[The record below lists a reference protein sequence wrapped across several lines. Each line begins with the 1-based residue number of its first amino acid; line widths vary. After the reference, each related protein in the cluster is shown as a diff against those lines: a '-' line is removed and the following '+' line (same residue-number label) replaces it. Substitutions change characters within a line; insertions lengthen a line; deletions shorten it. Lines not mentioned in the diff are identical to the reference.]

1 MTCCH
6 NVLLLLDIAG
16 APRKNHVQLVALR
29 ILNYLSCRF
38 GLGRVRWGF
47 QFFHSQGARSRP
59 SRVSDFRELGPSSWE
74 DFEEEL
80 EARFGDRAQRPH
92 LPGPATRATHIQN
105 VLTETLLDYQ
115 WDLPEISSPT
125 KPFLRSSRRRLLGSP
140 DEPGGT
146 DADLRGLMNAVF
158 LFSPCPHSQRELLQ
172 FMARSDAHSQHLLPT
187 TQVVMEK
194 LLPKRVQEILTG
206 RKISLCWVDITE
218 LSKLQD
224 SPDHLGYW
232 TMFELFHHV
241 GGTILPSEILAQCFN
256 QDGEKLPYCERMN
269 ADQRSPQLH
278 FSPWMS
284 SLPFDSTLNCL
295 LCPLPRHQAS
305 FPQIE
310 GTLFL
315 PVEGNEPQQTWTVT
329 LEPLAMP
336 QRNLQR
342 PVSIFLNGTI
352 SHWTHPMSSSVGT
365 ESWMLQSLE
374 NEKSEQG
381 RLFQQLVRRL
391 STEELHLV
399 ADVVPGKGWPPC
411 TGIISPLSTTATILT
426 VFRNERNEFQENLH
440 KYVTENPQDT
450 TYLLPDVVNSV
461 LNQIHNSHENCNTSD
476 IPVPEW
482 AQQEL
487 GRTHPWTAS
496 VVEKWFPFSNHS
508 GASSNLMESFCLLQ
522 GTSSNKEESSKTEGE
537 LTHFLS
543 EFYQRK
549 SREEFTTVG
558 QEDNKKKRGIPGT
571 PVRQKMKSMSRSLKM
586 LNVARLN
593 VKAQKLQP
601 DCSPSSS
608 TGEKIVQ
615 KATSRRTD
623 EKLEE
628 REKMLKS
635 SKPKDFKT
643 EEELLSH
650 LNENYQKT
658 VAMGEVLT
666 HTSAQNMISA
676 IKMFLKTRGNKDL
689 EMTCIERVKNYLLKT
704 SKGLRQQLRKNLD
717 KEAKVREYQLQVFL
731 RLEMC
736 LQCPSI
742 QNNSD
747 DMEHLVEEVIDL
759 LRAVCLTEDPAY
771 LSGVL
776 EEILGLYIDSIPKTL
791 GNLYYS
797 LGFVIPQK
805 LAVILPADFFSD
817 DSVTQEGGS
826 PALSMPHTYSTVSVS
841 TESDQLEELRSRSA
855 KKRKHAL
862 TRHRS
867 VTEAAQNLR
876 QIEIPKVPKRATKKK
891 NFHPGHQQLPLP
903 VKDLVQEVTKVR
915 RNLFNQGMLSPS
927 ERSMKKLPRSHSVSA
942 VEGLKYKADSSK
954 EIQGIDS
961 SKEIQDYHK
970 LLTKR
975 VSETPLHKQV
985 SRRLLQRQIKGRSSD
1000 PGPDIDVVE
1009 ESPEKEECEM
1019 SLRRSPRIKH
1029 LSFVK
1034 TNSASFYPSSQ
1045 PKSRNIQ
1052 KVCLRQKNESGTKAC
1067 PIIQGIRSPK
1077 RLLFGAVSEM
1087 TTPTKEMHQNKRSPK
1102 NSLDSEKPIVYQ
1114 TPRKSGQEPQTP
1126 TNRILRRS
1134 PRTPQTAY
1142 HTPRKQRKTTSKNIS
1157 ADQIA
1162 FKNATQDFSSDLEV
1176 ASLSEAKVIPQK
1188 GSSPQKEFPSPLEK
1202 MELRTP
1208 KRQRSQTPELLE
1220 TPPWSLQR
1228 NSSLTNVS
1236 CPVAQFP
1243 FTIQTTNCLT
1253 PIKHSQKTPQKS
1265 EASASPRRPG
1275 QVVAVTPL
1283 SHRNQNP
1290 NVLIHPVSQP
1300 TKCIKELKDKTA
1312 QNMKGSG
1319 NVVAAFTP
1327 PISSQKKKLFN
1338 SPPHDVSIKTPTRK
1352 SMYSLSPSGLGEFG
1366 WGMLQKSPNTT
1377 VTPLNCNLIS
1387 TPRKSSRVTKSS
1399 DSLPPPPSKTRKKHM
1414 NRNNSILER
1423 SLPLHQFSNS
1433 DDPTVEQR
1441 DMTASDSSPKK
1452 EQEKVNLSSPFSPK
1466 EHFYPLPGG
1475 GHEWLNSSPLLTT
1488 QNTTEQQ
1495 SSGNSGTC
1503 IRSAEELKMALTYE
1517 QPSTSNGV
1525 TSPAKPKSPLVPSY
1539 ALRCTADRRQ
1549 RQAAARLAD
1558 PKASPQLSEDHL
1570 TVISASPP
1578 TYEVELEMQT
1588 SGLPKLRIKRVDSS
1602 SVNIENQKKVDTSL
1616 GGENFPDLGCLLP
1629 QGKPNQLEAAYVSPP
1644 CLHSS
1649 HTTPGKSGGQ
1659 MYICQSYTPT
1669 HFPSSTTSPSPTDVW
1684 VPWTPSPRHKG
1695 KTTPDTIQDWPRK
1708 KKAVDSNVNSCGGR
1722 NERGSDLLGNVSGIE
1737 EEGKERVFE
1746 QCISKTPIL
1755 GDFELEGVYQLPD
1768 QSPSSDCEPKAE
1780 DSFSKG
1786 QFGLFSRKRPLSSK
1800 EETEHQTRRPYGI
1813 QKGNQVISTGNETKE
1828 ERKSPGR
1835 STRQPSSMGDDEV
1848 FISGSTPPNCAVRNC
1863 LSASG
1868 LRALT
1873 QSPLLYQGKAPSFQ
1887 RKDIKDEEM
1896 DVFLSTADQDSPF
1909 NITISRR
1916 HPINRTYTRKRL
1928 LS

>member
-16 APRKNHVQLVALR
+16 AARKNHVQRVALR
-29 ILNYLSCRF
+29 VLNYLSCRF

-47 QFFHSQGARSRP
+47 QFFDSQGARSRP

-80 EARFGDRAQRPH
+80 EARFGDRAQRAH

-140 DEPGGT
+140 DEPGGP

-172 FMARSDAHSQHLLPT
+172 FVARSDAHSQHLLPA
-187 TQVVMEK
+187 TQVVMER
-194 LLPKRVQEILTG
+194 LLPKRVREILMG
-206 RKISLCWVDITE
+206 RKISLYWVDTTE
-218 LSKLQD
+218 VSELQD

-241 GGTILPSEILAQCFN
+241 GGTILPSEILAQCIN
-256 QDGEKLPYCERMN
+256 PDGEKLPYSERVN
-269 ADQRSPQLH
+269 AEQGPPQLQ
-278 FSPWMS
+278 FSSWIS

-295 LCPLPRHQAS
+295 LCQSPRHQAS

-315 PVEGNEPQQTWTVT
+315 PTEGNKPQQTWTVT
-329 LEPLAMP
+329 LEPLAMQ
-336 QRNLQR
+336 QRNFQK
-342 PVSIFLNGTI
+342 PVSIFLNGTV
-352 SHWTHPMSSSVGT
+352 SHWTHPNSSSFGT
-365 ESWMLQSLE
+365 ESWILQSLE
-374 NEKSEQG
+374 NEKSQQG

-391 STEELHLV
+391 SAEELHLV
-399 ADVVPGKGWPPC
+399 ANVVPGEGWPPR

-426 VFRNERNEFQENLH
+426 VFQNEHSEFQENLH
-440 KYVTENPQDT
+440 KDVTENPQDT
-450 TYLLPDVVNSV
+450 TYLLPDVVNNV
-461 LNQIHNSHENCNTSD
+461 LNQIHNSHENSNTSD

-487 GRTHPWTAS
+487 GRTHPWSAA

-508 GASSNLMESFCLLQ
+508 GASSNLMESFWLLQ
-522 GTSSNKEESSKTEGE
+522 ATSSNKEESSKTEGE

-549 SREEFTTVG
+549 SREEFTAVG
-558 QEDNKKKRGIPGT
+558 QEDNKKKRGVPGT

-601 DCSPSSS
+601 DCSPPSSA
-608 TGEKIVQ
+608 GEKIVQ
-615 KATSRRTD
+615 KATSRRPE

-628 REKMLKS
+628 RGKTLRS

-643 EEELLSH
+643 EEELQSH
-650 LNENYQKT
+650 LNETYQKA
-658 VAMGEVLT
+658 VAIGEVLT
-666 HTSAQNMISA
+666 HTSAQNMILA
-676 IKMFLKTRGNKDL
+676 IKMFLKSRGTKDL
-689 EMTCIERVKNYLLKT
+689 EMTCLDRVKNYLLKT

-736 LQCPSI
+736 LQCPSV
-742 QNNSD
+742 QNSSD
-747 DMEHLVEEVIDL
+747 DMEHLVEEVTDL

-771 LSGVL
+771 LSGFL

-817 DSVTQEGGS
+817 DSMTQEGGS
-826 PALSMPHTYSTVSVS
+826 PTLSVHTHSTVSVS
-841 TESDQLEELRSRSA
+841 IVSDQLEELRSRSA

-876 QIEIPKVPKRATKKK
+876 QIEISKVPKRTTKKE
-891 NFHPGHQQLPLP
+891 NFHPGHQQPPLP

-915 RNLFNQGMLSPS
+915 RNLFNQEILSPS
-927 ERSMKKLPRSHSVSA
+927 KRSMKRLPRSHSVSA
-942 VEGLKYKADSSK
+942 VEGLKYKADSFK
-954 EIQGIDS
+954 Q
-961 SKEIQDYHK
+961 IQDYHK

-1029 LSFVK
+1029 LSFVR
-1034 TNSASFYPSSQ
+1034 TNSASFYPVSQ
-1045 PKSRNIQ
+1045 LKPRNIQ
-1052 KVCLRQKNESGTKAC
+1052 RVHLRRKNESGSKEC

-1087 TTPTKEMHQNKRSPK
+1087 TSPTKEKHQTKRSAK
-1102 NSLDSEKPIVYQ
+1102 NSLASEKPIVYQ
-1114 TPRKSGQEPQTP
+1114 TPRKSEQEPQAP
-1126 TNRILRRS
+1126 TNKILRRS
-1134 PRTPQTAY
+1134 PRTPQITY
-1142 HTPRKQRKTTSKNIS
+1142 HTPRKQRKTTSKTTS
-1157 ADQIA
+1157 TDQMA
-1162 FKNATQDFSSDLEV
+1162 FKNSTKDFSSDLEIG
-1176 ASLSEAKVIPQK
+1176 SLSEAKVIHQK
-1188 GSSPQKEFPSPLEK
+1188 GSSLLKENPSPLEK

-1228 NSSLTNVS
+1228 NSSLANVS

-1243 FTIQTTNCLT
+1243 FTIQTINTNCLT

-1265 EASASPRRPG
+1265 AASASPRRPG

-1283 SHRNQNP
+1283 SQRNQDP
-1290 NVLIHPVSQP
+1290 NVLIHTVSQP
-1300 TKCIKELKDKTA
+1300 MEYIKELNDKTT
-1312 QNMKGSG
+1312 QNIKGSG
-1319 NVVAAFTP
+1319 HMVAVFTP
-1327 PISSQKKKLFN
+1327 PISSKKKNLFN
-1338 SPPHDVSIKTPTRK
+1338 SLPHDVSMKTPTRK
-1352 SMYSLSPSGLGEFG
+1352 SSVGSLSPSELGEFG
-1366 WGMLQKSPNTT
+1366 WGMLQKSPNMT
-1377 VTPLNCNLIS
+1377 VTPLACNLIS
-1387 TPRKSSRVTKSS
+1387 TPRKSSRVTKPSN
-1399 DSLPPPPSKTRKKHM
+1399 SLPPPPSKIRKQHM

-1423 SLPLHQFSNS
+1423 SLSLHQFSTSN
-1433 DDPTVEQR
+1433 DPTVEQR
-1441 DMTASDSSPKK
+1441 DVATMDSPFKK
-1452 EQEKVNLSSPFSPK
+1452 EQKKVNLSSPFSPK
-1466 EHFYPLPGG
+1466 EHFHPLAGVG
-1475 GHEWLNSSPLLTT
+1475 YEWLDYSPLFTT
-1488 QNTTEQQ
+1488 QNTIEQQ
-1495 SSGNSGTC
+1495 GSDNSETSV
-1503 IRSAEELKMALTYE
+1503 RPPEELKMALTYE
-1517 QPSTSNGV
+1517 QPSASNEV
-1525 TSPAKPKSPLVPSY
+1525 ASPPAKPKSPLVPSY
-1539 ALRCTADRRQ
+1539 ALRRTADRRQ

-1558 PKASPQLSEDHL
+1558 PKASPQLSEDRL
-1570 TVISASPP
+1570 EVISASPP
-1578 TYEVELEMQT
+1578 TYEVELEMQA
-1588 SGLPKLRIKRVDSS
+1588 SGLPKLRIKRVDST
-1602 SVNIENQKKVDTSL
+1602 SVSTENQKKVDTSL
-1616 GGENFPDLGCLLP
+1616 GGENFPDLGCLLR
-1629 QGKPNQLEAAYVSPP
+1629 QSKPNQLEAAYVSPP

-1649 HTTPGKSGGQ
+1649 HTTPGKSGRQ

-1684 VPWTPSPRHKG
+1684 VSWTPSPRHKG
-1695 KTTPDTIQDWPRK
+1695 KSTPDTIQDWPRK
-1708 KKAVDSNVNSCGGR
+1708 KKAVDSNINSCGGR
-1722 NERGSDLLGNVSGIE
+1722 NERGSDLLGNVSGVE

-1746 QCISKTPIL
+1746 QCISKTALL
-1755 GDFELEGVYQLPD
+1755 GDFELEGVYCLPD
-1768 QSPSSDCEPKAE
+1768 QSPSSDCEPRAE

-1786 QFGLFSRKRPLSSK
+1786 QFGLFSRKRPLSSQ
-1800 EETEHQTRRPYGI
+1800 EENEHQTRRSCGS
-1813 QKGNQVISTGNETKE
+1813 QKGNQVISADNETKE
-1828 ERKSPGR
+1828 ERKSPSR
-1835 STRQPSSMGDDEV
+1835 SIRQPSSMGDDEV
-1848 FISGSTPPNCAVRNC
+1848 FVSGSTPPNCTVRSC

-1887 RKDIKDEEM
+1887 QKDIRDEEM
-1896 DVFLSTADQDSPF
+1896 DVFPSTAGQESPF

-1916 HPINRTYTRKRL
+1916 HPLNRTYTRKRL

>member
-1 MTCCH
+1 MTRCH
-6 NVLLLLDIAG
+6 NVLLLLDTAG
-16 APRKNHVQLVALR
+16 AARKTHVQRVALR
-29 ILNYLSCRF
+29 LLNYLSCRF

-47 QFFHSQGARSRP
+47 QFFDSQGARSRP
-59 SRVSDFRELGPSSWE
+59 TRVSDFRELGPGSWE

-115 WDLPEISSPT
+115 WDLPEISSPA

-140 DEPGGT
+140 DEPGGA
-146 DADLRGLMNAVF
+146 DADLRGVKNAVF

-187 TQVVMEK
+187 TQGVMEK
-194 LLPKRVQEILTG
+194 LLPRRVQEILMD
-206 RKISLCWVDITE
+206 RKISLYWVDTTE
-218 LSKLQD
+218 PAKLQE

-256 QDGEKLPYCERMN
+256 QDGEKLPDYERVN
-269 ADQRSPQLH
+269 NDQGPAQLQ
-278 FSPWMS
+278 FFPWIS
-284 SLPFDSTLNCL
+284 SLPFESTLNCL
-295 LCPLPRHQAS
+295 LCQSPRHQAS

-310 GTLFL
+310 GMLFL
-315 PVEGNEPQQTWTVT
+315 PVEGKELQQTWTVT

-336 QRNLQR
+336 QRNFQSS
-342 PVSIFLNGTI
+342 VSIFLNGTVT
-352 SHWTHPMSSSVGT
+352 HWTHPMSNNFGT
-365 ESWMLQSLE
+365 ESWILQSLE

-381 RLFQQLVRRL
+381 KLFQQLVRWL
-391 STEELHLV
+391 SAEELHLV
-399 ADVVPGKGWPPC
+399 ADIVPGEGWSSS

-426 VFRNERNEFQENLH
+426 VFRNEHNEFHENLH
-440 KYVTENPQDT
+440 KDVIENPQDT
-450 TYLLPDVVNSV
+450 TYLLPDVVNNV
-461 LNQIHNSHENCNTSD
+461 LNQIHNSNENLSISD

-487 GRTHPWTAS
+487 GRTHPWSTA

-508 GASSNLMESFCLLQ
+508 GASSNLMESFWLLQ
-522 GTSSNKEESSKTEGE
+522 ATSTNKEESSKTEGE

-558 QEDNKKKRGIPGT
+558 QEDNKKKRGVPGT

-615 KATSRRTD
+615 KATRRTE

-628 REKMLKS
+628 RGKMLRS
-635 SKPKDFKT
+635 SKSKDFKT

-650 LNENYQKT
+650 LDENYQKA
-658 VAMGEVLT
+658 VATGEILT
-666 HTSAQNMISA
+666 HTNAQNMILA
-676 IKMFLKTRGNKDL
+676 IKMFLKSRGTKDL
-689 EMTCIERVKNYLLKT
+689 EMTCLDRVKNNLLKT

-717 KEAKVREYQLQVFL
+717 KETKVREYQLQVFL

-742 QNNSD
+742 QNNID
-747 DMEHLVEEVIDL
+747 DMEHLVEEVTDL

-771 LSGVL
+771 LSGFL

-817 DSVTQEGGS
+817 DSMTQESGS
-826 PALSMPHTYSTVSVS
+826 PTLSVPHTQSTVSVS
-841 TESDQLEELRSRSA
+841 TESDQLEDLRSRSA

-876 QIEIPKVPKRATKKK
+876 QIEIPMVPKRATKKE
-891 NFHPGHQQLPLP
+891 NFHPGHQKLPLP

-915 RNLFNQGMLSPS
+915 RNLFNQEMLSPS
-927 ERSMKKLPRSHSVSA
+927 KRSLKRLPRSHSVSA
-942 VEGLKYKADSSK
+942 VEGLKYKVEGLK
-954 EIQGIDS
+954 EIP
-961 SKEIQDYHK
+961 DYHK

-1009 ESPEKEECEM
+1009 ESPVKEECEM

-1029 LSFVK
+1029 LSFVR
-1034 TNSASFYPSSQ
+1034 TNSASFYPISQ
-1045 PKSRNIQ
+1045 PKPRNIQ
-1052 KVCLRQKNESGTKAC
+1052 KANLRQKDESGTKEC

-1087 TTPTKEMHQNKRSPK
+1087 TTPTKELRQTKNKKSPK
-1102 NSLDSEKPIVYQ
+1102 NSVDSENHIICQ
-1114 TPRKSGQEPQTP
+1114 TPRKSDQEPQTP

-1134 PRTPQTAY
+1134 PRTPQMAY
-1142 HTPRKQRKTTSKNIS
+1142 HTPRKQRKTTSKNTS
-1157 ADQIA
+1157 TDQITL
-1162 FKNATQDFSSDLEV
+1162 KNSTEDFSSDLEV
-1176 ASLSEAKVIPQK
+1176 TSLSEAKVIPQK
-1188 GSSPQKEFPSPLEK
+1188 ESSLQKEFPSPLEK

-1228 NSSLTNVS
+1228 NSSLASVS
-1236 CPVAQFP
+1236 CPRVQFP
-1243 FTIQTTNCLT
+1243 FSLQITNTNYLT
-1253 PIKHSQKTPQKS
+1253 PSKHSQKTPQKPS
-1265 EASASPRRPG
+1265 ASTSPRRSD

-1283 SHRNQNP
+1283 SQRNQDS
-1290 NVLIHPVSQP
+1290 NVLIQTVSQP
-1300 TKCIKELKDKTA
+1300 GENIKELKDKTT
-1312 QNMKGSG
+1312 QNIKGSG
-1319 NVVAAFTP
+1319 NMVAVFTP
-1327 PISSQKKKLFN
+1327 PVSSQKKKLFS
-1338 SPPHDVSIKTPTRK
+1338 SPPHDVSIKTPTKK
-1352 SMYSLSPSGLGEFG
+1352 SFVDSLSPTGPGEFD
-1366 WGMLQKSPNTT
+1366 WSILQKSPNMT
-1377 VTPLNCNLIS
+1377 VRPLACNLIS
-1387 TPRKSSRVTKSS
+1387 TPKKSSNVTEPSNG
-1399 DSLPPPPSKTRKKHM
+1399 LPPTAKIRKQHM
-1414 NRNNSILER
+1414 NKNSSTPER
-1423 SLPLHQFSNS
+1423 SSPLHQVNIS
-1433 DDPTVEQR
+1433 DGPTVEQR
-1441 DMTASDSSPKK
+1441 DMATIDLSPKK
-1452 EQEKVNLSSPFSPK
+1452 EQKIVNLSSPFSPK
-1466 EHFYPLPGG
+1466 EHFHLLGDEEY
-1475 GHEWLNSSPLLTT
+1475 EWLKSSPLLIT
-1488 QNTTEQQ
+1488 QNATETQ
-1495 SSGNSGTC
+1495 SSDNSETC
-1503 IRSAEELKMALTYE
+1503 IRPVEGLQMALTQE
-1517 QPSTSNGV
+1517 QPSSTNELASP
-1525 TSPAKPKSPLVPSY
+1525 PAKPKSPLVPSY
-1539 ALRCTADRRQ
+1539 ALRRTADRRQ

-1558 PKASPQLSEDHL
+1558 PKVLPQLSEDHMK
-1570 TVISASPP
+1570 VISVSPP
-1578 TYEVELEMQT
+1578 TYEVELEMQAT
-1588 SGLPKLRIKRVDSS
+1588 GLPKLRIKRVDSI
-1602 SVNIENQKKVDTSL
+1602 SVDPEIQKKVDTSL
-1616 GGENFPDLGCLLP
+1616 GGENFPDFGSLLY
-1629 QGKPNQLEAAYVSPP
+1629 QSKPSQLEAAYVSPP

-1669 HFPSSTTSPSPTDVW
+1669 HIPSSTTSPSPTDVW

-1695 KTTPDTIQDWPRK
+1695 KTTPDTIKDWPRK
-1708 KKAVDSNVNSCGGR
+1708 KKAVDSNINSCGR
-1722 NERGSDLLGNVSGIE
+1722 NERGSDLLGNISGTE

-1746 QCISKTPIL
+1746 QCINKTPVL
-1755 GDFELEGVYQLPD
+1755 GDFELEGVSQLPD
-1768 QSPSSDCEPKAE
+1768 QSPSSDCEPRAE

-1800 EETEHQTRRPYGI
+1800 EETEHQMRRSCGS
-1813 QKGNQVISTGNETKE
+1813 QKLNQVISADDEAKE
-1828 ERKSPGR
+1828 ERKSPSR

-1848 FISGSTPPNCAVRNC
+1848 FFSGACYVSGPGPN
-1863 LSASG
+1863 
-1868 LRALT
+1868 
-1873 QSPLLYQGKAPSFQ
+1873 
-1887 RKDIKDEEM
+1887 
-1896 DVFLSTADQDSPF
+1896 DVICGVVSL
-1909 NITISRR
+1909 
-1916 HPINRTYTRKRL
+1916 
-1928 LS
+1928 

>member
-6 NVLLLLDIAG
+6 NVLLLLDTAG
-16 APRKNHVQLVALR
+16 ASRKSHVQLVALR
-29 ILNYLSCRF
+29 VLNYLSCRF

-47 QFFHSQGARSRP
+47 RFFDSQGALSRL
-59 SRVSDFRELGPSSWE
+59 SQVSDFRELGPSSWE

-92 LPGPATRATHIQN
+92 LPGPDTRATHIQK
-105 VLTETLLDYQ
+105 VLTGTLLDYP
-115 WDLPEISSPT
+115 WDRPDISSPT

-140 DEPGGT
+140 EEPGGA

-172 FMARSDAHSQHLLPT
+172 FVSRSDAHSQHLPPT

-194 LLPKRVQEILTG
+194 LLPKRVQEILMG
-206 RKISLCWVDITE
+206 RKISLYWVDITE
-218 LSKLQD
+218 TSKLQS

-232 TMFELFHHV
+232 TMYELFHHV
-241 GGTILPSEILAQCFN
+241 GGTVLPSEILAQCFN
-256 QDGEKLPYCERMN
+256 QDGEKLPYRERVN
-269 ADQRSPQLH
+269 ADPGPPQLQ
-278 FSPWMS
+278 FFPWIS

-295 LCPLPRHQAS
+295 LCPSSRYQAS

-315 PVEGNEPQQTWTVT
+315 PTEGNEPQQTWIVT
-329 LEPLAMP
+329 LEPLAVH
-336 QRNLQR
+336 QRNFQR
-342 PVSIFLNGTI
+342 PVSIFLNGTV
-352 SHWTHPMSSSVGT
+352 SHWTHPMSSSIGT

-391 STEELHLV
+391 SAEELHLV
-399 ADVVPGKGWPPC
+399 ADVVPGEGWPPC

-426 VFRNERNEFQENLH
+426 VFRNECNEFQRNLH
-440 KYVTENPQDT
+440 KYVTENTQDT

-461 LNQIHNSHENCNTSD
+461 LNQIHNAHENSNTSD

-487 GRTHPWTAS
+487 GRTHPWSAS
-496 VVEKWFPFSNHS
+496 VIEKWFPFSNHS
-508 GASSNLMESFCLLQ
+508 GASSNLMESFWLLQ
-522 GTSSNKEESSKTEGE
+522 ATSSNKEESSKTGE

-549 SREEFTTVG
+549 SREEFTAVG
-558 QEDNKKKRGIPGT
+558 QEDNKKKRGVPGT

-623 EKLEE
+623 EKLED
-628 REKMLKS
+628 RGKMLRS

-650 LNENYQKT
+650 LNGNYQKT

-666 HTSAQNMISA
+666 HTSAQNMILA
-676 IKMFLKTRGNKDL
+676 IKMFLKSRVTKDL
-689 EMTCIERVKNYLLKT
+689 EMTCLERVKNYLLKT

-742 QNNSD
+742 QNSSD
-747 DMEHLVEEVIDL
+747 DMEQLVEEVTDL
-759 LRAVCLTEDPAY
+759 LRAVCLAEDPAY
-771 LSGVL
+771 LSGFL

-817 DSVTQEGGS
+817 DSMTQEGGS
-826 PALSMPHTYSTVSVS
+826 PTLSVSHTHSAVSES

-867 VTEAAQNLR
+867 VTETAQNLR
-876 QIEIPKVPKRATKKK
+876 QIEIPKVPKRATKKE
-891 NFHPGHQQLPLP
+891 NFHPGHQQPPLP
-903 VKDLVQEVTKVR
+903 VKDLDQEVTKVR
-915 RNLFNQGMLSPS
+915 RNLFNQEILSPS
-927 ERSMKKLPRSHSVSA
+927 KRSKKRLPRSHSVSA
-942 VEGLKYKADSSK
+942 VEGLKYKTDSSK
-954 EIQGIDS
+954 EIQG
-961 SKEIQDYHK
+961 YHK

-1000 PGPDIDVVE
+1000 PGPDIEVVE
-1009 ESPEKEECEM
+1009 ESPEKEECET

-1029 LSFVK
+1029 LSFGR
-1034 TNSASFYPSSQ
+1034 TNSASFYPISQ
-1045 PKSRNIQ
+1045 PKSRNRVYL
-1052 KVCLRQKNESGTKAC
+1052 KQKNESDTKEC
-1067 PIIQGIRSPK
+1067 PVIQGIRSPK
-1077 RLLFGAVSEM
+1077 RLLFGAVSEL
-1087 TTPTKEMHQNKRSPK
+1087 TTPTKETHQTKRSPK
-1102 NSLDSEKPIVYQ
+1102 NTLDSEKPVIYQ
-1114 TPRKSGQEPQTP
+1114 TPRKSDQEPQTP

-1134 PRTPQTAY
+1134 PRTPQIAY
-1142 HTPRKQRKTTSKNIS
+1142 HTPRKQRKTTSKNTS
-1157 ADQIA
+1157 TDQMT
-1162 FKNATQDFSSDLEV
+1162 FKSSTKDFSSDLEAV
-1176 ASLSEAKVIPQK
+1176 SLSEAKVIPQK
-1188 GSSPQKEFPSPLEK
+1188 GSSLQKEFPSPLKK
-1202 MELRTP
+1202 MELKTP
-1208 KRQRSQTPELLE
+1208 KRQRSQTPAVLE
-1220 TPPWSLQR
+1220 TPPWSRQK
-1228 NSSLTNVS
+1228 NCSLANVS
-1236 CPVAQFP
+1236 HPVAQFP
-1243 FTIQTTNCLT
+1243 FAIQTTNCLT
-1253 PIKHSQKTPQKS
+1253 PIKCSQKTPQKS
-1265 EASASPRRPG
+1265 AASASPRRPS

-1283 SHRNQNP
+1283 SQSNQDP
-1290 NVLIHPVSQP
+1290 NVLIHTASQP
-1300 TKCIKELKDKTA
+1300 IEYFKELKDKTA

-1319 NVVAAFTP
+1319 NMVAVFTP

-1338 SPPHDVSIKTPTRK
+1338 SPPRDASIKTPTRK
-1352 SMYSLSPSGLGEFG
+1352 SMDSLSPSGLGEFG
-1366 WGMLQKSPNTT
+1366 WGMLQKSPNMTSS
-1377 VTPLNCNLIS
+1377 PLACNLIS
-1387 TPRKSSRVTKSS
+1387 TPRKSSRVTKPS
-1399 DSLPPPPSKTRKKHM
+1399 DCLPSPPPKTRKQHM
-1414 NRNNSILER
+1414 SRSSSSLER
-1423 SLPLHQFSNS
+1423 SLPPHQFNTS
-1433 DDPTVEQR
+1433 DDPTVEPR
-1441 DMTASDSSPKK
+1441 DMATTDSSPKNG
-1452 EQEKVNLSSPFSPK
+1452 QEKGNLSSPFSPK
-1466 EHFYPLPGG
+1466 EHAGVGYA
-1475 GHEWLNSSPLLTT
+1475 WLHCSPQLTT
-1488 QNTTEQQ
+1488 QNAAEQQ
-1495 SSGNSGTC
+1495 SSDNSEAC
-1503 IRSAEELKMALTYE
+1503 IRSGLKKALTYE
-1517 QPSTSNGV
+1517 QLSISNEV
-1525 TSPAKPKSPLVPSY
+1525 ASPPAKPKSPSVPSY

-1558 PKASPQLSEDHL
+1558 PKTSPQLSEDPL
-1570 TVISASPP
+1570 KVISANPP
-1578 TYEVELEMQT
+1578 TYEVELEMQA

-1602 SVNIENQKKVDTSL
+1602 SVSIENQKKVDTSL
-1616 GGENFPDLGCLLP
+1616 EGENFPDPGYLLP
-1629 QGKPNQLEAAYVSPP
+1629 QAKPNQLEAAYVSPP

-1669 HFPSSTTSPSPTDVW
+1669 HFPSSTTSPSSTDVW

-1695 KTTPDTIQDWPRK
+1695 KTTPDMIQDWPRK
-1708 KKAVDSNVNSCGGR
+1708 KKAVDSNINSCGGR
-1722 NERGSDLLGNVSGIE
+1722 NERGSDLLGNASGIE

-1768 QSPSSDCEPKAE
+1768 QSPSSDCEPRAE

-1800 EETEHQTRRPYGI
+1800 EETEHQTRRLYGS
-1813 QKGNQVISTGNETKE
+1813 QKGSQVIYAGNETKE
-1828 ERKSPGR
+1828 ERKSPSR

-1848 FISGSTPPNCAVRNC
+1848 FISGSTPPNCTVRSC

-1873 QSPLLYQGKAPSFQ
+1873 QSPLLYQGKTPSFQ
-1887 RKDIKDEEM
+1887 RKNTKDEEM
-1896 DVFLSTADQDSPF
+1896 DIFPSTADQESPF
-1909 NITISRR
+1909 NITTSRR

>member
-6 NVLLLLDIAG
+6 NVLLLLDTAG
-16 APRKNHVQLVALR
+16 AARKNHVQLVALR
-29 ILNYLSCRF
+29 VLNYLSCRF
-38 GLGRVRWGF
+38 GLSRVRWGF
-47 QFFHSQGARSRP
+47 QFFDSQGARSRP
-59 SRVSDFRELGPSSWE
+59 SRVSDFRELGPNSWE

-125 KPFLRSSRRRLLGSP
+125 KPFLRSSKRRLLGSP
-140 DEPGGT
+140 DEPGGA

-172 FMARSDAHSQHLLPT
+172 FVARSDAHSQHLLPT

-194 LLPKRVQEILTG
+194 LLPKRVQEILMG
-206 RKISLCWVDITE
+206 RKISLYWVDITE
-218 LSKLQD
+218 TSKLQD
-224 SPDHLGYW
+224 SPDHHGYW
-232 TMFELFHHV
+232 TMFELFHRV
-241 GGTILPSEILAQCFN
+241 GGTVLPSEILAQCFN
-256 QDGEKLPYCERMN
+256 QDGEKLSDCERVN
-269 ADQRSPQLH
+269 ADQGPPQLQ
-278 FSPWMS
+278 FSPWIS

-295 LCPLPRHQAS
+295 LCPSPRYQAS

-315 PVEGNEPQQTWTVT
+315 PIEGNEPQQTWTVT

-336 QRNLQR
+336 QRNFQR
-342 PVSIFLNGTI
+342 PVSIFLNGTV
-352 SHWTHPMSSSVGT
+352 SRWTHPMSSSVGT

-391 STEELHLV
+391 SAEELHLV
-399 ADVVPGKGWPPC
+399 ADVVPGEGWPPC
-411 TGIISPLSTTATILT
+411 TGILSPFSITATILT
-426 VFRNERNEFQENLH
+426 VFRNEHNEFQENLH
-440 KYVTENPQDT
+440 KHMTENPQDT
-450 TYLLPDVVNSV
+450 TYLLPDVISTV
-461 LNQIHNSHENCNTSD
+461 LNQIHNSHENSNTSVD

-487 GRTHPWTAS
+487 GRTHPWRSS

-508 GASSNLMESFCLLQ
+508 GASSNLMESFWLLQ
-522 GTSSNKEESSKTEGE
+522 ATSSNKEESSKTEGE

-549 SREEFTTVG
+549 SCEEFTAVG
-558 QEDNKKKRGIPGT
+558 QEDNKKKRGVPGT

-628 REKMLKS
+628 RGKMLKS

-666 HTSAQNMISA
+666 HSSAQNMILA
-676 IKMFLKTRGNKDL
+676 IKMFLKSRGTKDL
-689 EMTCIERVKNYLLKT
+689 EMTCLERVKNYLLKT

-742 QNNSD
+742 QNSSD
-747 DMEHLVEEVIDL
+747 DMEHLVEEVTDL

-771 LSGVL
+771 LSGFL
-776 EEILGLYIDSIPKTL
+776 EEILRLYIDSIPKTL

-817 DSVTQEGGS
+817 DSMTQEGGS
-826 PALSMPHTYSTVSVS
+826 PTLSVPHSHSTVSVS

-876 QIEIPKVPKRATKKK
+876 QIEIPKVPRKATKKE
-891 NFHPGHQQLPLP
+891 NFHPGHQQPPLP
-903 VKDLVQEVTKVR
+903 VKDSVQEVTKVR
-915 RNLFNQGMLSPS
+915 RNLFNREMLSPS
-927 ERSMKKLPRSHSVSA
+927 KRSMKRLPRSHSVSA
-942 VEGLKYKADSSK
+942 VEGLKYKAD
-954 EIQGIDS
+954 G

-1029 LSFVK
+1029 LSFVR
-1034 TNSASFYPSSQ
+1034 TNSASFYPIPQ

-1052 KVCLRQKNESGTKAC
+1052 RVYLRQKNESGTKEC
-1067 PIIQGIRSPK
+1067 PIIQNIRSPK

-1087 TTPTKEMHQNKRSPK
+1087 TTPTKEMHQTKRSPK
-1102 NSLDSEKPIVYQ
+1102 NSLDSEKPLVYQ
-1114 TPRKSGQEPQTP
+1114 TPRKSDQEPQTP

-1134 PRTPQTAY
+1134 PRTPQLTY
-1142 HTPRKQRKTTSKNIS
+1142 HTPRKQRKTTPKNKS
-1157 ADQIA
+1157 TDQMA
-1162 FKNATQDFSSDLEV
+1162 FKNSTKDFSSDLEV
-1176 ASLSEAKVIPQK
+1176 ASLSEAKAIPPK
-1188 GSSPQKEFPSPLEK
+1188 GSSLQKEFPSLEK
-1202 MELRTP
+1202 RELRTP
-1208 KRQRSQTPELLE
+1208 KRHRSQTPELLE

-1228 NSSLTNVS
+1228 NSNLANVS
-1236 CPVAQFP
+1236 CPVAQLP
-1243 FTIQTTNCLT
+1243 FTIQTTNTKCLT
-1253 PIKHSQKTPQKS
+1253 PLKHSEKTPQKS
-1265 EASASPRRPG
+1265 AASVSPRRHG

-1283 SHRNQNP
+1283 SQRNQDP
-1290 NVLIHPVSQP
+1290 NVLIHTVSQP
-1300 TKCIKELKDKTA
+1300 IEYIKELKDKTA

-1319 NVVAAFTP
+1319 NMVAVFTP
-1327 PISSQKKKLFN
+1327 PISSQKKKPFN
-1338 SPPHDVSIKTPTRK
+1338 SPPHDASIKTPTKRS
-1352 SMYSLSPSGLGEFG
+1352 SMDSLSPSELGEFD
-1366 WGMLQKSPNTT
+1366 WGMLQKSPNIT
-1377 VTPLNCNLIS
+1377 VTSLACNLIS
-1387 TPRKSSRVTKSS
+1387 TPRKSPRVNKPN
-1399 DSLPPPPSKTRKKHM
+1399 SLSPPPSKTRKQHM

-1423 SLPLHQFSNS
+1423 NLPLHQFNTS

-1441 DMTASDSSPKK
+1441 DMATIDSSPKK
-1452 EQEKVNLSSPFSPK
+1452 EQEKGNTSPFSPK
-1466 EHFYPLPGG
+1466 EHFHPSPGVG
-1475 GHEWLNSSPLLTT
+1475 YEWFNSASLLTT
-1488 QNTTEQQ
+1488 QNASEQQ
-1495 SSGNSGTC
+1495 SSDNSETC
-1503 IRSAEELKMALTYE
+1503 IRSAEGLKKTLTYE
-1517 QPSTSNGV
+1517 QPFTSDEV
-1525 TSPAKPKSPLVPSY
+1525 ASPPAKPKSPLVPSY
-1539 ALRCTADRRQ
+1539 ALRCTVDRRQ
-1549 RQAAARLAD
+1549 RQAAARLAY
-1558 PKASPQLSEDHL
+1558 PKASPHFSEDQL
-1570 TVISASPP
+1570 KVIPASPP
-1578 TYEVELEMQT
+1578 TYEVELEMQA

-1602 SVNIENQKKVDTSL
+1602 SVSTENQKRAGTSL
-1616 GGENFPDLGCLLP
+1616 GEEDFPDLGCLLP
-1629 QGKPNQLEAAYVSPP
+1629 HGKPSQLEGPYVSPP

-1708 KKAVDSNVNSCGGR
+1708 KKAVDSNMNSCGGR
-1722 NERGSDLLGNVSGIE
+1722 NERGSDLLGNVSGVE

-1746 QCISKTPIL
+1746 QCINKTPIL
-1755 GDFELEGVYQLPD
+1755 GDFELEGVYRLPD
-1768 QSPSSDCEPKAE
+1768 QSPSSDCEPRAE
-1780 DSFSKG
+1780 DNFSKG

-1800 EETEHQTRRPYGI
+1800 EETEHQTRRSYGS
-1813 QKGNQVISTGNETKE
+1813 QKGNQVISAGNETKE
-1828 ERKSPGR
+1828 ERKSPNR
-1835 STRQPSSMGDDEV
+1835 SIRQPSSMGDDEV
-1848 FISGSTPPNCAVRNC
+1848 FISGSTPPNCAVRSC

-1896 DVFLSTADQDSPF
+1896 DVFPSTADQESPF

>member
-6 NVLLLLDIAG
+6 NVLLLLDTAG
-16 APRKNHVQLVALR
+16 SARKNHVQLVALR
-29 ILNYLSCRF
+29 LLNYLSCRF

-47 QFFHSQGARSRP
+47 QFFNSQGARSRP

-80 EARFGDRAQRPH
+80 EARFGARAQRPH

-146 DADLRGLMNAVF
+146 DADRRGLMNAVF

-172 FMARSDAHSQHLLPT
+172 FVARSDAQSQHLLPT

-206 RKISLCWVDITE
+206 RKISLYWVDTTE
-218 LSKLQD
+218 TSKLQD
-224 SPDHLGYW
+224 APDHLGYW
-232 TMFELFHHV
+232 TMSELFQRV
-241 GGTILPSEILAQCFN
+241 GGTVLPPEILAQCFN
-256 QDGEKLPYCERMN
+256 QDGEKLPYCDRVN
-269 ADQRSPQLH
+269 TNQGPTQLQ
-278 FSPWMS
+278 FSPWIS
-284 SLPFDSTLNCL
+284 SLPFESTLNCL
-295 LCPLPRHQAS
+295 LSQSPRYHAS

-310 GTLFL
+310 GILFL
-315 PVEGNEPQQTWTVT
+315 PIEGNKPQQTWKVT
-329 LEPLAMP
+329 LEPLAMH
-336 QRNLQR
+336 QRNFQR
-342 PVSIFLNGTI
+342 PVSIFLNGTVTQ
-352 SHWTHPMSSSVGT
+352 WTHPMSNSFGT
-365 ESWMLQSLE
+365 ESWILQSLE

-381 RLFQQLVRRL
+381 KLFQQLVRRL
-391 STEELHLV
+391 SVEKLHLV
-399 ADVVPGKGWPPC
+399 ADVDPGESWPPS
-411 TGIISPLSTTATILT
+411 TGIISPLSNTATILT
-426 VFRNERNEFQENLH
+426 VFRNEHNEFQEYLHQDMTENLH
-440 KYVTENPQDT
+440 DS
-450 TYLLPDVVNSV
+450 TYLLPDVVKSV
-461 LNQIHNSHENCNTSD
+461 LNQIHNSHENSNTSD
-476 IPVPEW
+476 IPVSDW
-482 AQQEL
+482 VQQEL
-487 GRTHPWTAS
+487 GRTHPWSTA

-508 GASSNLMESFCLLQ
+508 GASSNLMESFWLLQ
-522 GTSSNKEESSKTEGE
+522 ATSTNKEESSRTEGE

-549 SREEFTTVG
+549 SREEFTMIG
-558 QEDNKKKRGIPGT
+558 QEDNKKKRGVPGT

-615 KATSRRTD
+615 KTTFRRNE

-628 REKMLKS
+628 RGKMLRS

-650 LNENYQKT
+650 LNENYQKI
-658 VAMGEVLT
+658 VAMGEGLPQ
-666 HTSAQNMISA
+666 TSAQNMILT
-676 IKMFLKTRGNKDL
+676 IKMFLKSKGTKDL
-689 EMTCIERVKNYLLKT
+689 EMACLDRIKKYLLKT
-704 SKGLRQQLRKNLD
+704 SKSLRQQLSKNLD
-717 KEAKVREYQLQVFL
+717 KEAKVKEYQLQVFL

-736 LQCPSI
+736 LQFPSM
-742 QNNSD
+742 QNSLD
-747 DMEHLVEEVIDL
+747 DMEHLVEEVTDL

-771 LSGVL
+771 LSGFL

-817 DSVTQEGGS
+817 DSMTQENGS
-826 PALSMPHTYSTVSVS
+826 PTLSVPHTRSMVSVS

-876 QIEIPKVPKRATKKK
+876 QIEVPKVPKRATKKE
-891 NFHPGHQQLPLP
+891 NFHPSHQQPLP

-915 RNLFNQGMLSPS
+915 RNLFNQEMLSPS
-927 ERSMKKLPRSHSVSA
+927 KRSMKRLPRSHSVSA
-942 VEGLKYKADSSK
+942 VEGLKYKVDNLR
-954 EIQGIDS
+954 
-961 SKEIQDYHK
+961 EIQDYHK

-985 SRRLLQRQIKGRSSD
+985 SRRLLQRQIKGRCSD

-1029 LSFVK
+1029 LSFVR
-1034 TNSASFYPSSQ
+1034 TNSASFYPISQ
-1045 PKSRNIQ
+1045 PKPRNIQ
-1052 KVCLRQKNESGTKAC
+1052 RVYSRQKDESGTKEC
-1067 PIIQGIRSPK
+1067 PVIQGIRSPK
-1077 RLLFGAVSEM
+1077 RLFFGAVSEM
-1087 TTPTKEMHQNKRSPK
+1087 TTPTKEVHQTKKSPK
-1102 NSLDSEKPIVYQ
+1102 NPVDSEKLYQ
-1114 TPRKSGQEPQTP
+1114 TPRKSDQKPQTP

-1134 PRTPQTAY
+1134 PRTPQMAY
-1142 HTPRKQRKTTSKNIS
+1142 HTPRKQRKTTSKNTS
-1157 ADQIA
+1157 TNQMA
-1162 FKNATQDFSSDLEV
+1162 FKNSTKDLSSDLEV
-1176 ASLSEAKVIPQK
+1176 ISLSKAKVIPQK
-1188 GSSPQKEFPSPLEK
+1188 ESALQKEFPSPLEK
-1202 MELRTP
+1202 TP
-1208 KRQRSQTPELLE
+1208 QKPRSQTPELLE
-1220 TPPWSLQR
+1220 TPPWSRQR
-1228 NSSLTNVS
+1228 NSSLANIS

-1243 FTIQTTNCLT
+1243 ITIQTTNSNYLT

-1265 EASASPRRPG
+1265 GASISPRKSG
-1275 QVVAVTPL
+1275 QVIAMTPL
-1283 SHRNQNP
+1283 SQKNQDP
-1290 NVLIHPVSQP
+1290 NILIHTISQP
-1300 TKCIKELKDKTA
+1300 VEYTKELKDKTV
-1312 QNMKGSG
+1312 QNIKRSG
-1319 NVVAAFTP
+1319 NMVAEFTP
-1327 PISSQKKKLFN
+1327 PISPPPKKLFN
-1338 SPPHDVSIKTPTRK
+1338 SPPHDVSIKTPTK
-1352 SMYSLSPSGLGEFG
+1352 TYFVNSFSPTGLEEFDCKI
-1366 WGMLQKSPNTT
+1366 QKSPNMV
-1377 VTPLNCNLIS
+1377 VTSHSSNLIS
-1387 TPRKSSRVTKSS
+1387 PLRRSSRVTKPVIN
-1399 DSLPPPPSKTRKKHM
+1399 SLPPPPSKMRKQHM
-1414 NRNNSILER
+1414 SRNNSILER
-1423 SLPLHQFSNS
+1423 SLPLYQFNTS
-1433 DDPTVEQR
+1433 DGSTVEQK
-1441 DMTASDSSPKK
+1441 DLAIIKLSPKK
-1452 EQEKVNLSSPFSPK
+1452 EQEKVNLSPPISPK
-1466 EHFYPLPGG
+1466 EDFHPSGY
-1475 GHEWLNSSPLLTT
+1475 EWLNSSPLLTT
-1488 QNTTEQQ
+1488 QNATECQ
-1495 SSGNSGTC
+1495 SSDNSETC
-1503 IRSAEELKMALTYE
+1503 LRPGLKKALSCE
-1517 QPSTSNGV
+1517 QLSTPNEVS
-1525 TSPAKPKSPLVPSY
+1525 SPLNKPKSPLVPSY

-1549 RQAAARLAD
+1549 RKAAARLAD
-1558 PKASPQLSEDHL
+1558 PKASSQLSEDHL
-1570 TVISASPP
+1570 KVISVSPP
-1578 TYEVELEMQT
+1578 TYEVELEMQA
-1588 SGLPKLRIKRVDSS
+1588 SGLPKLRIKRVDS
-1602 SVNIENQKKVDTSL
+1602 VNAESQKKVDTSL
-1616 GGENFPDLGCLLP
+1616 EGENISDLGCLLH
-1629 QGKPNQLEAAYVSPP
+1629 QDKPSQLEATYVSPP

-1669 HFPSSTTSPSPTDVW
+1669 HFPSSTPSPSPTDVW

-1708 KKAVDSNVNSCGGR
+1708 KKAVDSNTNSCGR
-1722 NERGSDLLGNVSGIE
+1722 NERGLDLLGNISEIE
-1737 EEGKERVFE
+1737 EEGKERIFE
-1746 QCISKTPIL
+1746 QGTSKTPIL
-1755 GDFELEGVYQLPD
+1755 GDFEFEGVYRLPD
-1768 QSPSSDCEPKAE
+1768 QSPSSDCEPRPE

-1800 EETEHQTRRPYGI
+1800 EETEYQPRTCGS
-1813 QKGNQVISTGNETKE
+1813 QKGNQVISADNETKE
-1828 ERKSPGR
+1828 ERKSPST

-1848 FISGSTPPNCAVRNC
+1848 FISGSTPPNCAVRSC

-1896 DVFLSTADQDSPF
+1896 DVFPSNADQESPF
-1909 NITISRR
+1909 NRAISRR